1 MEALRGFDAG
11 LQILYPLFFGFI
23 EEQLPAM
30 LKVMEGPL
38 QLSALLHIPKPLTE
52 QGQAPDRGGQQGGI
66 QELLQIFDVV
76 ETAHRN
82 EEEHGQRI
90 QEQGLPFFFQ
100 IAEKSRM
107 VILQSGSQGLF
118 WCGWRDRP

>member
-52 QGQAPDRGGQQGGI
+52 QGQASDRGGQQGGI
-66 QELLQIFDVV
+66 QELLQIFDMVQ
-76 ETAHRN
+76 ASHCN
-82 EEEHGQRI
+82 EEKYRKGVQKQDE
-90 QEQGLPFFFQ
+90 PFLFQ
-100 IAEKSRM
+100 IAQP
-107 VILQSGSQGLF
+107 QSHVQSPI
-118 WCGWRDRP
+118 W